1 MFGCIT
7 FKLNKV
13 SVGVNRNENLS
24 FPFFCSGCGVG
35 NGGCDG
41 GGGGCGVCGG
51 CPPGGRG
58 GILYFVFC
66 ILTLPNTRSIMKV

>member
-1 MFGCIT
+1 MM
-7 FKLNKV
+7 

-35 NGGCDG
+35 KGVCDG
-41 GGGGCGVCGG
+41 GGGGGGVCSG

-58 GILYFVFC
+58 VFC
-66 ILTLPNTRSIMKV
+66 ILYSHFTKY

>member
-7 FKLNKV
+7 FKLNMV

-24 FPFFCSGCGVG
+24 FPFVCSGCGVG

-41 GGGGCGVCGG
+41 GGGGGGVCGWWLSSWWT
-51 CPPGGRG
+51 RG
-58 GILYFVFC
+58 YSVFC

>member
-1 MFGCIT
+1 M
-7 FKLNKV
+7 V

-58 GILYFVFC
+58 VFC
-66 ILTLPNTRSIMKV
+66 ILYSHFTKY